1 MPYTHRGRL
10 RHAARLD
17 LDIHRAFCSLYSI
30 APIAAIPCRT
40 PSRVAPVPILHPA
53 ARGCPLPRPH
63 PPRPSWHGL
72 HRATTTPAPPGGRHQ
87 YNSSPPGR
95 PWAPTM
101 SCFECFMPMFQVF
114 HLLHM
119 FVSNVL
125 SGRFKS
131 RSWSCT
137 CCKATPACFIMFQVF
152 HMFQTTYVVSGCF
165 KSRSWCC
172 TCCNG
177 YIRMFQARVPSV
189 SSVFNSCLCCKCFI

>member
-1 MPYTHRGRL
+1 
-10 RHAARLD
+10 
-17 LDIHRAFCSLYSI
+17 
-30 APIAAIPCRT
+30 
-40 PSRVAPVPILHPA
+40 
-53 ARGCPLPRPH
+53 
-63 PPRPSWHGL
+63 
-72 HRATTTPAPPGGRHQ
+72 
-87 YNSSPPGR
+87 
-95 PWAPTM
+95 
-101 SCFECFMPMFQVF
+101 MPMFQVF

-177 YIRMFQARVPSV
+177 YIRMFYAHVSSV
-189 SSVFNSCLCCKCFI
+189 SSVFIFYVTNVSSRCFKSRSGVACRRPVAAASASPWFTCRSLRPTDASAARICRRGRWCGSQFHRAGVGRVPPCRCWMGRGCVVSTVRCAGFARATVSNAGTGREQDRTCGMHA